1 MPSELGQSSSKHVR
15 RPGKE
20 VVKPVTSNEVKL
32 GCKIDSD
39 ILRPASASDFNEFLK
54 NRYPDL
60 LGSDIVDYLKFHN
73 ARCILHS
80 NIFKDS
86 IIRENMRL
94 AGRLL
99 DKRRETKTHDSL
111 LQAKPA
117 SWDKEEYFSASEP
130 ETDLDAKRPRNKKN
144 GECTLCVV
152 CPYLPQSTLYAH
164 CVGLEL
170 NNFK

>member
-20 VVKPVTSNEVKL
+20 VVKPATSNEVKL
-32 GCKIDSD
+32 GCKIDSG

-60 LGSDIVDYLKFHN
+60 MGSDIVDYLKFHN

-99 DKRRETKTHDSL
+99 DKRRETKTQDSL

-117 SWDKEEYFSASEP
+117 SRDREEYFSASEP

-152 CPYLPQSTLYAH
+152 
-164 CVGLEL
+164 
-170 NNFK
+170 